1 MQIYMLQSHHH
12 MLQIYML
19 QSHQAKNDQNM
30 PKASEWIIP
39 NMKNWYRI
47 KIRYQVNNLK

>member
-1 MQIYMLQSHHH
+1 MLQSHHH

-30 PKASEWIIP
+30 PKASE
-39 NMKNWYRI
+39 
-47 KIRYQVNNLK
+47 